1 MLYQKEKCMK
11 IKTLAVITM
20 SVLSLGSLAA
30 NAATVSVQG
39 GDVHFRGS
47 VVNAACAV
55 SADTI
60 NQTVQMGQVRAA
72 DLSAKGDVSDA
83 KDFQIKLLD
92 CDTSVASTAAFAFS
106 GVAIDS
112 ANPTVLALQ
121 GSAAGA
127 AKNVGVQIL
136 DYRKQALNL
145 DGATFSSASTLIN
158 GTNVIPFQARYYATG
173 AAAAG
178 TADADATFK
187 IQYQ

>member
-1 MLYQKEKCMK
+1 MLYQREKYMK
-11 IKTLAVITM
+11 IKALAVIAM
-20 SVLSLGSLAA
+20 SMLSLGSVAA
-30 NAATVSVQG
+30 NAATVSVHG

-60 NQTVQMGQVRAA
+60 DQTVQMGQVRAA
-72 DLSAKGDVSDA
+72 NLSAKGDVSSA
-83 KDFQIKLLD
+83 KNFYITLLD

-106 GVAIDS
+106 GVAVDS
-112 ANPTVLALQ
+112 ANPTVLTLQ

-127 AKNVGVQIL
+127 AKNVGVQIM
-136 DYRKQALNL
+136 DFRNQALAL
-145 DGATFSSASTLIN
+145 DGATYSTPSTLIN
-158 GTNVIPFQARYYATG
+158 GTNQIPFKAHYYATG
-173 AAAAG
+173 AAVAG